1 MLHKA
6 EFDLPP
12 QTEDARGAPRT
23 VGFELEFGSIDAG
36 RAARLIQAAFGGN
49 LVQKSAVEFAVEGTR
64 LGAFNV
70 RLDTRLLGGK
80 IDEGPL
86 KVIEEG
92 LTQLAASAAS
102 AVVPQEIVA
111 PPVRLDQLPELAKLV
126 PLLREAGASGT
137 EQSMLYAFALHI
149 NPEVPS
155 FEARDIAATMKAY
168 TVLSP
173 WLWSEISP
181 DMTRRVLGF
190 AEPFDPN
197 YAASLTDEAYWPNM
211 TQLIDD
217 YIAANPSRNRDL
229 DPLPL
234 FAYLDEDRVR
244 ERLPEEKINARPT
257 FHYRLPDGRVSD
269 PQWGLATEWNR
280 WVTVERLAFDR
291 ERLRKTC
298 AAYVAYRHQPAKWAA
313 MVPQIV
319 FA

>member
-1 MLHKA
+1 MLNKA

-12 QTEDARGAPRT
+12 QTEDSLGAPRT
-23 VGFELEFGSIDAG
+23 VGFELEFGSIDAE
-36 RAARLIQAAFGGN
+36 RAAGLVQSAFGGI
-49 LVQKSAVEFAVEGTR
+49 LVQKSSVEFEIEGTR
-64 LGAFNV
+64 LGTFNV

-126 PLLREAGASGT
+126 PLLRDAGASGT

-149 NPEVPS
+149 NPEVLS

-168 TVLSP
+168 AVLSP
-173 WLWSEISP
+173 WLWSEIKP
-181 DMTRRVLGF
+181 DMTRRILGF
-190 AEPFDPN
+190 AEPFDPA
-197 YAASLTDEAYWPNM
+197 YAARLTDETYWPDI
-211 TQLIDD
+211 TRLIDD

-269 PQWGLATEWNR
+269 PRWGLATEWNR
-280 WVTVERLAFDR
+280 WVAVERLAIDR
-291 ERLRKTC
+291 ERLRKVC
-298 AAYVAYRHQPAKWAA
+298 AAFVAYRYEPVKWAA
-313 MVPQIV
+313 MVPRIV